1 MLDLARDI
9 IGSQPILT
17 AFLAIG
23 VGYLVG
29 QINIFGFSLG
39 VGAVLFVGLAIG
51 AFAPKAQIIG
61 PIGLTGLIMFLYGI
75 GILYGRQ
82 FFEGMVGAGQKYN
95 LLALVGCLAGLAVA
109 LLLGHIFGIKI
120 GHTLGLYAGSMTST
134 ATLQAALDVM
144 KNKDPSIGYS
154 IAYPFGVIGP
164 ILCIYFMTRIVKPKF
179 PAKTQRFHMGEISV
193 GERFAGRRLGDLM
206 AKAPAGLQ
214 VTMVRKGGHNIVPTD
229 DTILENGDAVLVVA
243 EDNEAIATAAAKL
256 GKLSPGRLASDRADL
271 DYIRVFVGKASAVGI
286 PLAQLPMPAGY
297 PTHLLH
303 VRRYD
308 ADLVPAPDLMLEF
321 GDRVGVLA
329 PPDRK
334 EEIRRHFGDTV
345 KATAE
350 FSYVSL
356 GLGMVMGVL
365 LGLIPIPIPGVGIVT
380 LGIGGGPLI
389 VALILGKLRRTGP
402 MLWTMPLP
410 ANIVLRNFGLAMF
423 LATVGVNAGQPF
435 VRTVAES
442 GFTMLFI
449 GVAVLLTTVFI
460 VLLVGHY
467 LMKIPYDDLVGV
479 ASGATGNPA
488 ILVYSTKM
496 APTERPDIGYAM
508 IFPSMTLVK
517 VIAAQIVGLLTVG
530 KRRLDC
536 AACDFPAARAAA
548 VVKSLPTGTE
558 EMQDGRPRHPRRS
571 RPSSIRMPTAPPRSR
586 KPSRK
591 SGSRRRDCPFSRR
604 SCLRS
609 WRAAASGSGRSTI
622 PSSPATRS

>member
-1 MLDLARDI
+1 MLDLAREI

-23 VGYLVG
+23 LGYLVG
-29 QINIFGFSLG
+29 QINIGGFSLG

-51 AFAPKAQIIG
+51 AFAPRAQITG

-82 FFEGMVGAGQKYN
+82 FFEGMVGVGQKYN
-95 LLALVGCLAGLAVA
+95 LLALVACLAGLFVA
-109 LLLGHIFGIKI
+109 LGLGHIFGIKI
-120 GHTLGLYAGSMTST
+120 GHTLGIYAGSMTST
-134 ATLQAALDVM
+134 ASLQAALDVV

-164 ILCIYFMTRIVKPKF
+164 ILCIYFMTRVVNPKF
-179 PAKTQRFHMGEISV
+179 PVKAQRFHMGEILI
-193 GERFAGRRLGDLM
+193 GEGFASRRLGDVTM
-206 AKAPAGLQ
+206 EMPRDLQ
-214 VTMVRKGGHNIVPTD
+214 VTMIRKGGKNFVPTA
-229 DTILENGDAVLVVA
+229 DTVLSAGDGVLVVA
-243 EDNEAIATAAAKL
+243 EREEAIAKAAAQL
-256 GKLSPGRLASDRADL
+256 GKLEPGRLASDRADL
-271 DYIRVFVGKASAVGI
+271 DYIRVFVGKANVVGI
-286 PLAQLPMPAGY
+286 PLARLPMPAGY
-297 PTHLLH
+297 PSHLLH

-308 ADLVPAPDLMLEF
+308 ADLVPAADLMLEY
-321 GDRVGVLA
+321 GDRVGVLI

-345 KATAE
+345 KAAAE

-356 GLGMVMGVL
+356 GIGMVMGVL
-365 LGLIPIPIPGVGIVT
+365 LGLIPIPIPGLGVVT

-410 ANIVLRNFGLAMF
+410 ANIVLRSFGLAMF

-442 GFTMLFI
+442 GLTMLFI

-460 VLLVGHY
+460 VLLAGHY
-467 LMKIPYDDLVGV
+467 LLNIPYDDLVGV

-517 VIAAQIVGLLTVG
+517 VLAAQVVGLLT
-530 KRRLDC
+530 
-536 AACDFPAARAAA
+536 AAGNA
-548 VVKSLPTGTE
+548 G
-558 EMQDGRPRHPRRS
+558 
-571 RPSSIRMPTAPPRSR
+571 
-586 KPSRK
+586 
-591 SGSRRRDCPFSRR
+591 
-604 SCLRS
+604 
-609 WRAAASGSGRSTI
+609 
-622 PSSPATRS
+622 

>member
-29 QINIFGFSLG
+29 QISIFGFSLG

-82 FFEGMVGAGQKYN
+82 FFEGIVGSGQKYN
-95 LLALVGCLAGLAVA
+95 LLALIACLAGLGVA
-109 LLLGHIFGIKI
+109 LLLGQMFNIKI

-134 ATLQAALDVM
+134 ATLQAALEVT
-144 KNKDPSIGYS
+144 KSKDPSIGYS

-164 ILCIYFMTRIVKPKF
+164 ILCIYFMTRMVKPKF
-179 PAKTQRFHMGEISV
+179 PAKAQRFHMGEISI
-193 GERFAGRRLGDLM
+193 GANFAGRTLDELT
-206 AKAPAGLQ
+206 KELDEVQ
-214 VTMVRKGGHNIVPTD
+214 VTMVRKAGQNIVPTG
-229 DTILENGDAVLVVA
+229 DTVLSAGDAVLVVT
-243 EDNEAIATAAAKL
+243 ESQEAIANAAAKI
-256 GKLSPGRLASDRADL
+256 GKLEPGRLASDRADL
-271 DYIRVFVGKASAVGI
+271 DYIRVFVGKANVVGI
-286 PLAQLPMPAGY
+286 PLARLPMPSGLPA
-297 PTHLLH
+297 HLLH

-308 ADLVPAPDLMLEF
+308 ADLVPTPDLMLEF
-321 GDRVGVLA
+321 GDRVGVLM

-334 EEIRRHFGDTV
+334 EEIRKHFGDTV

-467 LMKIPYDDLVGV
+467 VLKIPYDDLVGV

-517 VIAAQIVGLLTVG
+517 VIAAQIVGLL
-530 KRRLDC
+530 
-536 AACDFPAARAAA
+536 A
-548 VVKSLPTGTE
+548 TG
-558 EMQDGRPRHPRRS
+558 G
-571 RPSSIRMPTAPPRSR
+571 A
-586 KPSRK
+586 
-591 SGSRRRDCPFSRR
+591 G
-604 SCLRS
+604 
-609 WRAAASGSGRSTI
+609 G
-622 PSSPATRS
+622 

>member
-23 VGYLVG
+23 LGYLVG
-29 QINIFGFSLG
+29 QISIGGFSLG

-51 AFAPKAQIIG
+51 AFAPKAQITG

-82 FFEGMVGAGQKYN
+82 FFEGMVGVGQKYN
-95 LLALVGCLAGLAVA
+95 LLALVACVAGLFVA
-109 LLLGHIFGIKI
+109 LGLGKIFGIKI
-120 GHTLGLYAGSMTST
+120 GHTLGIYAGSMTST

-144 KNKDPSIGYS
+144 NNKDPSIGYS

-164 ILCIYFMTRIVKPKF
+164 ILCIYFMTQLVKPKF
-179 PAKTQRFHMGEISV
+179 PAKAQRFHMGEVSIGS
-193 GERFAGRRLGDLM
+193 AASGRKLEELM
-206 AKAPAGLQ
+206 KDMPSDVQ
-214 VTMVRKGGHNIVPTD
+214 VTMVRTGDRNFVPTP
-229 DTILENGDAVLVVA
+229 DTLMSAGDAVLVVA
-243 EDNEAIATAAAKL
+243 ERDEAIKQAAASL
-256 GKLSPGRLASDRADL
+256 GKLEPGILASDRADL
-271 DYIRVFVGKASAVGI
+271 DYIRVFVGKANVVGV
-286 PLAQLPMPAGY
+286 PLSRLPMPSGFPA
-297 PTHLLH
+297 HLLH

-308 ADLVPAPDLMLEF
+308 ADLVPGPDLMLEF
-321 GDRVGVLA
+321 GDRVGILL

-334 EEIRRHFGDTV
+334 EEIRKFFGDTV

-356 GLGMVMGVL
+356 GIGMVLGVL
-365 LGLIPIPIPGVGIVT
+365 LGLIPIPVPGVGKVT

-442 GFTMLFI
+442 GLTMLFI
-449 GVAVLLTTVFI
+449 GAAVLLTTAI
-460 VLLVGHY
+460 TVLLVGHY
-467 LMKIPYDDLVGV
+467 LLRIPFDDLLGV

-496 APTERPDIGYAM
+496 APTDRPDIGYAM
-508 IFPSMTLVK
+508 IFPSMTIVK
-517 VIAAQIVGLLTVG
+517 VIAVQIVGLL
-530 KRRLDC
+530 
-536 AACDFPAARAAA
+536 AA
-548 VVKSLPTGTE
+548 TG
-558 EMQDGRPRHPRRS
+558 
-571 RPSSIRMPTAPPRSR
+571 AP
-586 KPSRK
+586 
-591 SGSRRRDCPFSRR
+591 G
-604 SCLRS
+604 
-609 WRAAASGSGRSTI
+609 
-622 PSSPATRS
+622 

>member
-1 MLDLARDI
+1 MIDLARHI
-9 IGSQPILT
+9 IETQPILT

-23 VGYLVG
+23 LGYLVG
-29 QINIFGFSLG
+29 QINIAGFSLG
-39 VGAVLFVGLAIG
+39 VGAVLFVGLALG
-51 AFAPKAQIIG
+51 AFAPKAQILG

-82 FFEGMVGAGQKYN
+82 FFEGMRGVGQKYN
-95 LLALVGCLAGLAVA
+95 LLALIACVAGLLVA
-109 LLLGHIFGIKI
+109 LGLGQVYGIKL
-120 GHTLGLYAGSMTST
+120 GHTLGIYAGSMTST
-134 ATLQAALDVM
+134 ATLQAALDTM
-144 KNKDPSIGYS
+144 NTKEPSIGYS

-164 ILCIYFMTRIVKPKF
+164 ILCIYFMTQMVKPKF
-179 PAKTQRFHMGEISV
+179 PPKAQRFHMGEISISDKFS
-193 GERFAGRRLGDLM
+193 GQTLEDLT
-206 AKAPAGLQ
+206 KELPGGVQ
-214 VTMVRKGGHNIVPTD
+214 VTMVRKGGQNIVPAAD
-229 DTILENGDAVLVVA
+229 IGLLPGDAVLVIA
-243 EDNEAIATAAAKL
+243 EREDAIAEAASRL
-256 GKLSPGRLASDRADL
+256 GKLEPGRLAADRGNL
-271 DYIRVFVGKASAVGI
+271 DYVRVFVGKASVVGV
-286 PLAQLPMPAGY
+286 PLSRLPMPAGF
-297 PTHLLH
+297 PAHLLH

-321 GDRVGVLA
+321 GDRVGVLM
-329 PPDRK
+329 PPDRR
-334 EEIRRHFGDTV
+334 EDIRKHFGDTV
-345 KATAE
+345 KAAAE

-356 GLGMVMGVL
+356 GLGMVLGVL
-365 LGLIPIPIPGVGIVT
+365 IGLIPIPIPGVGTVT

-467 LMKIPYDDLVGV
+467 LLRIPFDDLVGV

-508 IFPSMTLVK
+508 IFPSMTIVK
-517 VIAAQIVGLLTVG
+517 VIAVQIVGLLAG
-530 KRRLDC
+530 AG
-536 AACDFPAARAAA
+536 AA
-548 VVKSLPTGTE
+548 G
-558 EMQDGRPRHPRRS
+558 G
-571 RPSSIRMPTAPPRSR
+571 
-586 KPSRK
+586 
-591 SGSRRRDCPFSRR
+591 
-604 SCLRS
+604 
-609 WRAAASGSGRSTI
+609 
-622 PSSPATRS
+622 